1 MKKRT
6 ALKWFTLLEML
17 IVMIIIWI
25 LAVVLTES
33 YISISKVALRIEQ
46 QKNISEESL
55 ILTQIFQSIADETTI
70 DYDKYGSNLSDEH
83 WYTYPLYLKW
93 RDWTSYKIYTSISD
107 EGWECLNLEWNF
119 EPNEDWSY
127 PDISEKIENAKKC
140 KLILEV
146 TDEDGISETTTLNTS
161 WKVIISNAM
170 FRVVP
175 YNSDDY
181 YFDPENAETDILDK
195 LHQPAFWMF
204 IHLYSPHYQPVWP
217 NKIDQPLQLFFNLK
231 L

>member
-6 ALKWFTLLEML
+6 TLKWFTLLEML

-70 DYDKYGSNLSDEH
+70 DYDNIVLDEN
-83 WYTYPLYLKW
+83 WYTDNLYLKW
-93 RDWTSYKIYTSISD
+93 KDWTSYKIYTSD
-107 EGWECLNLEWNF
+107 GDWECLDLEWNF
-119 EPNEDWSY
+119 ELNEDWNY
-127 PDISEKIENAKKC
+127 PDISEKIENAKRC
-140 KLILEV
+140 KLVLEV
-146 TDEDGISETTTLNTS
+146 IDEDGASDITTLNTS
-161 WKVIISNAM
+161 WKVIISKTL
-170 FRVVP
+170 FRVIP
-175 YNSDDY
+175 YDSDEKIFESGGD
-181 YFDPENAETDILDK
+181 DILEQ

>member
-6 ALKWFTLLEML
+6 TLKWFTLLEML

-70 DYDKYGSNLSDEH
+70 DYDNIVLDEN
-83 WYTYPLYLKW
+83 WYTDNLYLKW
-93 RDWTSYKIYTSISD
+93 KDWTSYKIYTSGGD
-107 EGWECLNLEWNF
+107 WECLDLEWNF
-119 EPNEDWSY
+119 DPNEDWNY
-127 PDISEKIENAKKC
+127 PDILEEIENAKRC
-140 KLILEV
+140 KLVLEV
-146 TDEDGISETTTLNTS
+146 SDEDGTSDITTLNTS
-161 WKVIISNAM
+161 WKVIISKTL
-170 FRVVP
+170 FRVIP
-175 YNSDDY
+175 YDSDEKIFESEGD
-181 YFDPENAETDILDK
+181 DILK
-195 LHQPAFWMF
+195 QLHQPAFWMF
-204 IHLYSPHYQPVWP
+204 VHLYSPLYQPIWP

>member
-6 ALKWFTLLEML
+6 TLKWFTLLEML

-55 ILTQIFQSIADETTI
+55 ILTQVFQSIADEATI
-70 DYDKYGSNLSDEH
+70 DYDAYSGNSIDLKKSY
-83 WYTYPLYLKW
+83 WYTDVLFLTWWIWKGTEIYI
-93 RDWTSYKIYTSISD
+93 DWED
-107 EGWECLNLEWNF
+107 CLELNENF
-119 EPNEDWSY
+119 EPDE
-127 PDISEKIENAKKC
+127 DISDKIENASKC
-140 KLILEV
+140 KLILKK
-146 TDEDGISETTTLNTS
+146 DWKETILNTS
-161 WKVIISNAM
+161 WKVIVSNVK
-170 FRVVP
+170 FRVIP

-181 YFDPENAETDILDK
+181 YVRYEADIINK

-204 IHLYSPHYQPVWP
+204 IRLYSPLYQPIWL